1 MNTYNGRVATDLS
14 AESRNVAGG
23 AYSLDPVWSLESR
36 GVTCP
41 SLTEDMD
48 ADVAIV
54 GAGFTGLWAAYY
66 LLEADPGLRVVILER
81 ERAGFGASGRNG
93 GWCSAIFPVA
103 LEKVAEMTSH
113 DAALRLQNAMNA
125 TVDEVGR
132 VVAAEGIEC
141 HFAKS
146 GNIALARSQAQL
158 SRARKALTAASE
170 FGLPKQTEFVAPS
183 EARAMVNA
191 TDVLGGL
198 YTEHCAVIQP
208 ELLVQGLLDAVKRRG
223 AKVFERTD
231 VQRIGAKKA
240 VTARGTVT
248 ADVIIRATEAYTP
261 QLRGYE
267 RAVVPIYSLVVATEP
282 LPRDV
287 REEIGLDSRTAFTD
301 LRHLRI
307 YGQPTDDGRIVF
319 GGRGAPYHFRS
330 KVDPSFDNEEDTHRR
345 IMTTLLGMF
354 PALAQTRIT
363 HAWGGPL
370 GLPRDWHPSVG
381 YDRTTGIAWGG
392 PYVGDGVATSNLA
405 GRILQGLILGGD
417 SDFLDL
423 PLVNHHSP
431 MWEPEPFR
439 WLGINSGIQVASVGD
454 IEERLTGRPS
464 KLAHALA
471 RITGGH

>member
-1 MNTYNGRVATDLS
+1 MRSHSNWRSTGVS

-23 AYSLDPVWSLESR
+23 TYAVEPVWALAGG

-41 SLTEDMD
+41 TLTEDVE

-66 LLEADPGLRVVILER
+66 LLAADPSLRVVILER
-81 ERAGFGASGRNG
+81 EHAGFGASGRNG

-103 LEKVAEMTSH
+103 LEKVAAMTSH
-113 DAALRLQNAMNA
+113 DAALRLQHAMND

-132 VVAAEGIEC
+132 VSAAEGIDC
-141 HFAKS
+141 HYDKS
-146 GNIALARSQAQL
+146 GNIALARSQSQL
-158 SRARKALTAASE
+158 SRARKALTAAAE
-170 FGLPKQTEFVAPS
+170 FGLPKQTQFVSPA
-183 EARAMVNA
+183 EARSMVNA

-198 YTEHCAVIQP
+198 YTEHCGVIHP
-208 ELLVQGLLDAVKRRG
+208 RLLVQGLLDAVRRRG
-223 AKVFERTD
+223 AKVYERTA
-231 VQRIGAKKA
+231 VQRIGDKRAI
-240 VTARGTVT
+240 TARGTVT
-248 ADVIIRATEAYTP
+248 ADVIVRATEAYTP
-261 QLRGYE
+261 QLPGFE
-267 RAVVPIYSLVVATEP
+267 RVVVPIYSLVVATEP
-282 LPRDV
+282 LAPEV
-287 REEIGLDSRTAFTD
+287 RAEIGFERRTAFTD

-307 YGQPTDDGRIVF
+307 YGQPTADGRIVF

-330 KVDPSFDNEEDTHRR
+330 KVDPSFDSEADTHRR

-381 YDRTTGIAWGG
+381 YDRKSGIAWAG

-405 GRILQGLILGGD
+405 GRILRALILGTD
-417 SDFLDL
+417 DDVIDL

-431 MWEPEPFR
+431 QWEPEPLR
-439 WLGINSGIQVASVGD
+439 WFGINAGIRIASVGD

-464 KLAHALA
+464 KVAGALA

>member
-1 MNTYNGRVATDLS
+1 MNSHNNRAATDLS

-23 AYSLDPVWSLESR
+23 IYSLDPVWSLEGR
-36 GVTCP
+36 GVTCA
-41 SLTEDMD
+41 SLAEDMD
-48 ADVAIV
+48 ADVVIV

-81 ERAGFGASGRNG
+81 EYAGFGASGRTG
-93 GWCSAIFPVA
+93 GWCSAVFPVA
-103 LEKVAEMTSH
+103 LEKVAEMTSP
-113 DAALRLQNAMNA
+113 DAALRLQNAMND

-132 VVAAEGIEC
+132 VAAVEGIDC
-141 HFAKS
+141 HYDKS

-170 FGLPKQTEFVAPS
+170 FGLAKQTQFVSPS

-208 ELLVQGLLDAVKRRG
+208 ELLVQGLLDTVKRRG
-223 AKVFERTD
+223 AKVFEQTA
-231 VQRIGAKKA
+231 VQRIGDKKA
-240 VTARGTVT
+240 VTPRGTVN

-261 QLRGYE
+261 QLPGYE
-267 RAVVPIYSLVVATEP
+267 RVVVPIYSLVVATEP
-282 LPRDV
+282 LPADV
-287 REEIGLDSRTAFTD
+287 RAEIGLAQRTAFTD

-307 YGQPTDDGRIVF
+307 YGQATADGRIVF

-330 KVDPSFDNEEDTHRR
+330 RVSPSFDNEEDAHRR
-345 IMTTLLGMF
+345 IMTTLLGLF
-354 PALAQTRIT
+354 PALAQTRIS

-381 YDRTTGIAWGG
+381 YDVSSGVAWAGS
-392 PYVGDGVATSNLA
+392 YVGDGVAMSNLA
-405 GRILQGLILGGD
+405 GRILQSLILGTG
-417 SDFLDL
+417 SDVLDL

-431 MWEPEPFR
+431 LWEPEPFR
-439 WLGINSGIQVASVGD
+439 WLGINSGIRVASVGD

-464 KLAHALA
+464 KLAGALA